1 MNATAP
7 QFKTL
12 DEAKDAAK
20 NGKTVHWQN
29 TGYTVK
35 PCKFEEGHFNVVCF
49 NGHCAYLSNDYKAE
63 DFFTA

>member
-1 MNATAP
+1 MNAAP

-12 DEAKDAAK
+12 AEVKDAAK
-20 NGKTVHWQN
+20 SGKTVHWQN
-29 TGYTVK
+29 RNYTVK
-35 PCKFEEGHFNVVCF
+35 PSKFEEGDFNILCG